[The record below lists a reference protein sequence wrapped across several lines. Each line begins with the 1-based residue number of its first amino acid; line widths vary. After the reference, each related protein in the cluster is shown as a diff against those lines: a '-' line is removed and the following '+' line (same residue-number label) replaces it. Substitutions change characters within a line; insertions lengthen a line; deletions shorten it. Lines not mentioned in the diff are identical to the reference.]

1 MVRLALKARRM
12 PRPTRLDL
20 PGLSLH
26 VVQRGNDRKHCFF
39 ADRDYLRYLECLG
52 ELLDRFSCQLH
63 AYVLM
68 TNHVHLLLTPS
79 EAGAVSRLMQSLGRQ
94 YVGWVNASRERS
106 GTLWEGRFKSCPV
119 DGARYALACTRYI
132 ELNPVRAGMVAHPSE
147 YRWSS
152 FACNA
157 LGRIDALITTHP
169 ALQELAIDPIT
180 SRERY
185 RDLVESGLQPAE
197 LESLRLHAARQRA
210 WGSEEF
216 AVRIEAAL
224 GRPARI
230 AKRGRPARN
239 VTEELLL

>member
-1 MVRLALKARRM
+1 M
-12 PRPTRLDL
+12 PRPNRLDL
-20 PGLSLH
+20 PGISLH
-26 VVQRGNDRKHCFF
+26 VVQRGNNRQPCFF
-39 ADRDYLRYLECLG
+39 AHRDYIRYLECLG

-79 EAGAVSRLMQSLGRQ
+79 EAGAVSRLMQSLGSQ

-119 DGARYALACTRYI
+119 DGARYALACARYI
-132 ELNPVRAGMVAHPSE
+132 ELNPVCAGMVAHPGD

-152 FACNA
+152 FECNA
-157 LGRIDALITTHP
+157 SRRLDALVTTHP
-169 ALQELAIDPIT
+169 ALQGLAIDPVT

-185 RDLVESGLQPAE
+185 RELVESGLEPAE
-197 LESLRLHAARQRA
+197 LESLRLHATRQRA

-216 AVRIEAAL
+216 AAQIEAAL
-224 GRPARI
+224 CRPARI
-230 AKRGRPARN
+230 AKRGRPARI
-239 VTEELLL
+239 VTEQLLL

>member
-1 MVRLALKARRM
+1 MLRLAVHPRRM
-12 PRPTRLDL
+12 PRPNRLDL
-20 PGLSLH
+20 PGVSLH
-26 VVQRGNDRKHCFF
+26 VVQRGNNRQPCFF
-39 ADRDYLRYLECLG
+39 SDRDYIRYLECLG
-52 ELLDRFSCQLH
+52 EFLARFSCRLH

-68 TNHVHLLLTPS
+68 TNHVHLFLTPS

-119 DGARYALACTRYI
+119 DGAGYALACARYI
-132 ELNPVRAGMVAHPSE
+132 ELNPVRAGMVVHPFD

-152 FACNA
+152 FRCNA
-157 LGRIDALITTHP
+157 MGRTDPLVTTHP
-169 ALQELAIDPIT
+169 ALQGLAPDPAA

-185 RDLVESGLQPAE
+185 RELVELGLEPKE

-216 AVRIEAAL
+216 AVQLEAAL

-230 AKRGRPARN
+230 AKRGRPARI